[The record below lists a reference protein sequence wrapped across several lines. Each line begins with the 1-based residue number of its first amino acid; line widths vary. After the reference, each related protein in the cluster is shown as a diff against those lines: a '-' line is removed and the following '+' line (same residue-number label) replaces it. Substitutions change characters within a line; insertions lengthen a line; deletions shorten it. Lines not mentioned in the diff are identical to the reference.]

1 MFRRP
6 STSCL
11 TLALNT
17 LTTSR
22 DASLPVEPLEPDV
35 TSTRFLRWAILL
47 SLLCHAALLGWQR
60 QVVVPVR
67 PPVSE
72 LEIVMMNAGTDS
84 APVKAQVL
92 AQVNVDGGGQAS
104 SGVAS
109 NNLPYLDQAPEAV
122 VLERLIKQR
131 LQLEAEQQ
139 QLMTQLQSQQLV
151 HDNRPAEQFLKD
163 SQQPGQD
170 ERNQEQ
176 VLLNSSLTALS
187 EQVQRYNQRPRKIF
201 DAPSAQQARFA
212 EYISL
217 LLHRIE
223 QIGTQQYP
231 AGTDGKAYGSVQV
244 TLIIRSDG
252 TLIDITIDRPSDKA
266 LLNQAVRR
274 IAQLASPFTPF
285 PREMAK
291 QGEEYSLTKTWHF
304 VDGTLQARSP

>member
-1 MFRRP
+1 
-6 STSCL
+6 
-11 TLALNT
+11 
-17 LTTSR
+17 
-22 DASLPVEPLEPDV
+22 LPVEPLEPDV

-60 QVVVPVR
+60 QVAVPVR

-92 AQVNVDGGGQAS
+92 AQVNVDGGGQAT

-109 NNLPYLDQAPEAV
+109 NTIPYLDQAPEAV

-139 QLMTQLQSQQLV
+139 QLLTQLQSQQLV
-151 HDNRPAEQFLKD
+151 QDSRPTEQFLKD
-163 SQQPGQD
+163 TQQPGQD

-187 EQVQRYNQRPRKIF
+187 EQVQRYNQRPRTMF

-212 EYISL
+212 EYVNL
-217 LLHRIE
+217 WRQRIE
-223 QIGTQQYP
+223 EIGTQQYP
-231 AGTDGKAYGSVQV
+231 TGTEGKAYGSVQASL
-244 TLIIRSDG
+244 TIRSDG
-252 TLIDITIDRPSDKA
+252 VLTDISIDRPSDKA
-266 LLNQAVRR
+266 LLNQAVTR
-274 IAQLASPFTPF
+274 IAQLASPFAPF
-285 PREMAK
+285 PREMALRVD
-291 QGEEYSLTKTWHF
+291 QIVLTRTWHF

>member
-1 MFRRP
+1 
-6 STSCL
+6 
-11 TLALNT
+11 LNT

-22 DASLPVEPLEPDV
+22 DASLPVEPLEPDA

-92 AQVNVDGGGQAS
+92 AQVNVDGGGQAT

-109 NNLPYLDQAPEAV
+109 NSLPYLDQAPEAV

-139 QLMTQLQSQQLV
+139 QLLTQLQSQQLV
-151 HDNRPAEQFLKD
+151 QDSRPAEQFLKD
-163 SQQPGQD
+163 SQEPGQD

-176 VLLNSSLTALS
+176 VLLNSALTALS
-187 EQVQRYNQRPRKIF
+187 EQVQQYNQRPRKMF

-212 EYISL
+212 EYVNL
-217 LLHRIE
+217 WRQRIE
-223 QIGTQQYP
+223 EIGTQQYP
-231 AGTDGKAYGSVQV
+231 AGTEGKAYGSVQASL
-244 TLIIRSDG
+244 TIRSDG
-252 TLIDITIDRPSDKA
+252 VLIDISIDRPSDKA
-266 LLNQAVRR
+266 LLNQAVTR
-274 IAQLASPFTPF
+274 IAQLASPFAPF
-285 PREMAK
+285 PREMALHVD
-291 QGEEYSLTKTWHF
+291 QIILTRTWHF

>member
-1 MFRRP
+1 M
-6 STSCL
+6 
-11 TLALNT
+11 NT

-22 DASLPVEPLEPDV
+22 DASLPVEPLEPDA

-92 AQVNVDGGGQAS
+92 AQVNVDGGGQAT

-109 NNLPYLDQAPEAV
+109 NSLPYLDQAPEAV

-139 QLMTQLQSQQLV
+139 QLLTQLQSQQLV
-151 HDNRPAEQFLKD
+151 QDSRPAEQFLKD
-163 SQQPGQD
+163 SQEPGQD

-176 VLLNSSLTALS
+176 VLLNSALTALS
-187 EQVQRYNQRPRKIF
+187 EQVQQYNQRPRKMF

-212 EYISL
+212 EYVNL
-217 LLHRIE
+217 WRQRIE
-223 QIGTQQYP
+223 EIGTQQYP
-231 AGTDGKAYGSVQV
+231 AGTEGKAYGSVQASL
-244 TLIIRSDG
+244 TIRSDG
-252 TLIDITIDRPSDKA
+252 VLIDISIDRPSDKA
-266 LLNQAVRR
+266 LLNQAVTR
-274 IAQLASPFTPF
+274 IAQLASPFAPF
-285 PREMAK
+285 PREMALHVD
-291 QGEEYSLTKTWHF
+291 QIILTRTWHF

>member
-1 MFRRP
+1 M
-6 STSCL
+6 
-11 TLALNT
+11 NT

-60 QVVVPVR
+60 QVAVPVR

-92 AQVNVDGGGQAS
+92 AQVNVDGGGQAT

-109 NNLPYLDQAPEAV
+109 NNLPYLDQATEAV

-139 QLMTQLQSQQLV
+139 QLLTQLQSQQLV
-151 HDNRPAEQFLKD
+151 QDSRPTEQFLKD
-163 SQQPGQD
+163 TQQPGQD

-187 EQVQRYNQRPRKIF
+187 EQVQRYNQRPRTMF

-212 EYISL
+212 EYVNL
-217 LLHRIE
+217 WRQRIE
-223 QIGTQQYP
+223 EIGTQQYP
-231 AGTDGKAYGSVQV
+231 TGTEGKAYGSVQASL
-244 TLIIRSDG
+244 TIRSDG
-252 TLIDITIDRPSDKA
+252 VLTDISIDRPSDKA
-266 LLNQAVRR
+266 LLNQAVTR
-274 IAQLASPFTPF
+274 IAQLASPFAPF
-285 PREMAK
+285 PREMALRVD
-291 QGEEYSLTKTWHF
+291 QIVLTRTWHF

>member
-1 MFRRP
+1 M
-6 STSCL
+6 
-11 TLALNT
+11 NT

-60 QVVVPVR
+60 QVAVPVR

-92 AQVNVDGGGQAS
+92 AQVNVDGGGQAT

-139 QLMTQLQSQQLV
+139 QLLTQLQSQQLV
-151 HDNRPAEQFLKD
+151 QDSRPTEQFLKD
-163 SQQPGQD
+163 TQQPGQD

-187 EQVQRYNQRPRKIF
+187 EQVQRYNQRPRTMF

-212 EYISL
+212 EYVNL
-217 LLHRIE
+217 WRQRIE
-223 QIGTQQYP
+223 EIGTQQYP
-231 AGTDGKAYGSVQV
+231 TGTEGKAYGSVQASL
-244 TLIIRSDG
+244 TIRSDG
-252 TLIDITIDRPSDKA
+252 VLTDISIDRPSDKA
-266 LLNQAVRR
+266 LLNQAVTR
-274 IAQLASPFTPF
+274 IAQLASPFAPF
-285 PREMAK
+285 PREMALRVD
-291 QGEEYSLTKTWHF
+291 QIVLTRTWHF

>member
-1 MFRRP
+1 M
-6 STSCL
+6 
-11 TLALNT
+11 NT

-47 SLLCHAALLGWQR
+47 SLLCHATLLGWQR
-60 QVVVPVR
+60 QVAVPVR

-92 AQVNVDGGGQAS
+92 AQVNVDGGGQAT

-109 NNLPYLDQAPEAV
+109 NNIPYLDQAPEAV

-139 QLMTQLQSQQLV
+139 QLLTQLQSQQLV
-151 HDNRPAEQFLKD
+151 QDSRPTEQFLKD
-163 SQQPGQD
+163 TQQPGQD

-187 EQVQRYNQRPRKIF
+187 EQVQRYNQRPRTMF

-212 EYISL
+212 EYVNL
-217 LLHRIE
+217 WRQRIE
-223 QIGTQQYP
+223 EIGTQQYP
-231 AGTDGKAYGSVQV
+231 TGTEGKAYGSVQASL
-244 TLIIRSDG
+244 TIRSDG
-252 TLIDITIDRPSDKA
+252 VLTDISIDRPSDKA
-266 LLNQAVRR
+266 LLNQAVTR
-274 IAQLASPFTPF
+274 IAQLASPFAPF
-285 PREMAK
+285 PREMALRVD
-291 QGEEYSLTKTWHF
+291 QIVLTRTWHF

>member
-1 MFRRP
+1 
-6 STSCL
+6 
-11 TLALNT
+11 LNT

-22 DASLPVEPLEPDV
+22 DASLPVEPLEPDA

-92 AQVNVDGGGQAS
+92 AQVNVDGGGQAT

-109 NNLPYLDQAPEAV
+109 NSLPYLDQAPEAV

-139 QLMTQLQSQQLV
+139 QLLTQLQSQQLV
-151 HDNRPAEQFLKD
+151 QDSRPAEQFLKD

-187 EQVQRYNQRPRKIF
+187 ERVQRSNQRPRKMF
-201 DAPSAQQARFA
+201 EAPSAQQARFA
-212 EYISL
+212 EYVNL
-217 LLHRIE
+217 WRQRIE
-223 QIGTQQYP
+223 AIGTQQYP
-231 AGTDGKAYGSVQV
+231 TGTEGKAYGSVQASL
-244 TLIIRSDG
+244 TIRSDG
-252 TLIDITIDRPSDKA
+252 VLIDITIDRPSDKA
-266 LLNQAVRR
+266 LLNQAVTR
-274 IAQLASPFTPF
+274 IAQLASPFAPF
-285 PREMAK
+285 PREMALHVD
-291 QGEEYSLTKTWHF
+291 QIVLTRTWHF
-304 VDGTLQARSP
+304 VDGTLQASSP

>member
-1 MFRRP
+1 M
-6 STSCL
+6 
-11 TLALNT
+11 
-17 LTTSR
+17 
-22 DASLPVEPLEPDV
+22 PVEPLEPDV

-60 QVVVPVR
+60 QVAVPVR

-92 AQVNVDGGGQAS
+92 AQVNVDGGGQAT

-109 NNLPYLDQAPEAV
+109 NNLPYLDQATEAV

-139 QLMTQLQSQQLV
+139 QLLTQLQSQQLV
-151 HDNRPAEQFLKD
+151 QDSRPTEQFLKD
-163 SQQPGQD
+163 TQQPGQD

-187 EQVQRYNQRPRKIF
+187 EQVQRYNQRPRTMF

-212 EYISL
+212 EYVNL
-217 LLHRIE
+217 WRQRIE
-223 QIGTQQYP
+223 EIGTQQYP
-231 AGTDGKAYGSVQV
+231 TGTEGKAYGSVQASL
-244 TLIIRSDG
+244 TIRSDG
-252 TLIDITIDRPSDKA
+252 VLTDISIDRPSDKA
-266 LLNQAVRR
+266 LLNQAVTR
-274 IAQLASPFTPF
+274 IAQLASPFAPF
-285 PREMAK
+285 PREMALRVD
-291 QGEEYSLTKTWHF
+291 QIVLTRTWHF

>member
-1 MFRRP
+1 M
-6 STSCL
+6 
-11 TLALNT
+11 NT
-17 LTTSR
+17 FTTSR
-22 DASLPVEPLEPDV
+22 DASLPVEPLEPDLA
-35 TSTRFLRWAILL
+35 STRFLRWAILL
-47 SLLCHAALLGWQR
+47 SLLCHAAVLGWQR
-60 QVVVPVR
+60 QVVIPVR

-92 AQVNVDGGGQAS
+92 AQVNVDGGGQAT

-139 QLMTQLQSQQLV
+139 QLLTQLRSQQLV
-151 HDNRPAEQFLKD
+151 NDSRPAEQFLKD

-187 EQVQRYNQRPRKIF
+187 EQVQRYNQRPRKMF

-212 EYISL
+212 EYVNL
-217 LLHRIE
+217 WRQRIE
-223 QIGTQQYP
+223 EIGTQQYP
-231 AGTDGKAYGSVQV
+231 TGTEGKSYGSVQASL
-244 TLIIRSDG
+244 TIRSDG
-252 TLIDITIDRPSDKA
+252 VLIDISIDRPSDQA
-266 LLNQAVRR
+266 LLNQAVTR
-274 IAQLASPFTPF
+274 IAQLASPFAPF
-285 PREMAK
+285 PREMALHVD
-291 QGEEYSLTKTWHF
+291 QIVLTRTWHF

>member
-1 MFRRP
+1 
-6 STSCL
+6 
-11 TLALNT
+11 LNT

-22 DASLPVEPLEPDV
+22 DASLPVEPLEPDA

-92 AQVNVDGGGQAS
+92 AQVNVDGGGQAT

-109 NNLPYLDQAPEAV
+109 NSLPYLDQAPEAV

-139 QLMTQLQSQQLV
+139 QLLTQLQSQQLV
-151 HDNRPAEQFLKD
+151 QDSRPAEQFLKD
-163 SQQPGQD
+163 SQEPGQD

-176 VLLNSSLTALS
+176 VLLNSALTALS
-187 EQVQRYNQRPRKIF
+187 EQVQQYNQRPRKMF

-212 EYISL
+212 EYVNL
-217 LLHRIE
+217 WRQRIE
-223 QIGTQQYP
+223 EIGTQQYP
-231 AGTDGKAYGSVQV
+231 AGTEGKAYGSVQASL
-244 TLIIRSDG
+244 TIRSDG
-252 TLIDITIDRPSDKA
+252 VLIDISIDRPSDKA
-266 LLNQAVRR
+266 LLNQAVTR
-274 IAQLASPFTPF
+274 IAQLASPFAPF
-285 PREMAK
+285 PREMALHVD
-291 QGEEYSLTKTWHF
+291 QIVLTRTWHF

>member
-1 MFRRP
+1 M
-6 STSCL
+6 
-11 TLALNT
+11 NT

-22 DASLPVEPLEPDV
+22 DASLPVEPLEPDA

-72 LEIVMMNAGTDS
+72 LEIVLMNAGTDS
-84 APVKAQVL
+84 TPVKAQVL
-92 AQVNVDGGGQAS
+92 AQVNVDGGGQAT

-139 QLMTQLQSQQLV
+139 LLLTQLQSQQLIN
-151 HDNRPAEQFLKD
+151 DSRPAEQFLKD
-163 SQQPGQD
+163 SQEPGQD

-212 EYISL
+212 EYINL
-217 LLHRIE
+217 WRQRIE
-223 QIGTQQYP
+223 EIGTEQYP
-231 AGTDGKAYGSVQV
+231 TGTEGKAYGSVQASL
-244 TLIIRSDG
+244 TIRSYG
-252 TLIDITIDRPSDKA
+252 VLIDISIDRPSDQA
-266 LLNQAVRR
+266 LLNQAVTR
-274 IAQLASPFTPF
+274 IAQLASPFAPF
-285 PREMAK
+285 PREMALHVD
-291 QGEEYSLTKTWHF
+291 QIVLTRTWHF
-304 VDGTLQARSP
+304 VDGTLQASSP